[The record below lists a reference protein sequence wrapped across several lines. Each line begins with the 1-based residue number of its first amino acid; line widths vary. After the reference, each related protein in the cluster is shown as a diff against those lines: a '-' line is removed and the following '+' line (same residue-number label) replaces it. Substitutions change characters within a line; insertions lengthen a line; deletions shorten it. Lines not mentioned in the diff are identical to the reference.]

1 MGSTKIVLRV
11 IKTVFGFESNGF
23 WFRKKAAFG
32 VGKIGSGIRKN
43 GVGGSTTGFVVGKKW
58 VCLFGSYI
66 REKKNCFRVLMNWF
80 RSCKQKWFGLFT
92 QPKLIF
98 FSIPKPVLLNPKS
111 FFLQSPNSFFPILQ
125 PWQAFSSG
133 CCRYRYRCGQGS
145 PLGPEINDVIPNFK
159 LLSRL
164 P

>member
-58 VCLFGSYI
+58 VCLVLTFV
-66 REKKNCFRVLMNWF
+66 KK
-80 RSCKQKWFGLFT
+80 KLF
-92 QPKLIF
+92 
-98 FSIPKPVLLNPKS
+98 
-111 FFLQSPNSFFPILQ
+111 
-125 PWQAFSSG
+125 
-133 CCRYRYRCGQGS
+133 
-145 PLGPEINDVIPNFK
+145 
-159 LLSRL
+159 
-164 P
+164 